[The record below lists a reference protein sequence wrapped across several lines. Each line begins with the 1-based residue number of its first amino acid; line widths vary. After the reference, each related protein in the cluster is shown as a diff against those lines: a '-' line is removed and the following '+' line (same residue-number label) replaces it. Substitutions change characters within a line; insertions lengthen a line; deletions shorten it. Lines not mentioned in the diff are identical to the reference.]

1 MVFYG
6 FCGSSFAFSYFY
18 CFIWTAA
25 ELVEAY
31 VGALDAM
38 KKELIRA
45 KQRAL
50 RAESDVALR
59 EQAEKFNNRIKN
71 LEEQIAEMQGLLEM
85 QDEAIQI
92 GDTMEQELKEDLRL
106 KDLEIQDLRDAITE
120 QHAQNLENL
129 EIVQKLEK
137 KINQIENKS
146 KSLQHIEKNKDTEQ
160 NVEKVLP
167 LGSYMLE
174 SHGIV
179 FQQLLKVYHDVLPH
193 QV

>member
-1 MVFYG
+1 M
-6 FCGSSFAFSYFY
+6 
-18 CFIWTAA
+18 
-25 ELVEAY
+25 
-31 VGALDAM
+31 GALDAM